1 MNSIRKVYFKMAN
14 WFIFFLTALF
24 NIELDK
30 CLDSQ
35 CMVLPYFVWVALDCG
50 FVFMATLLVV
60 YAEVSISVF
69 YQPIEIIWGIRW
81 IQNVFLESPLR
92 CFFGGVLVLMIL
104 TLLEPLQDF
113 FLWNFILQNFIL
125 HFHQNNHWPRRLS
138 CKIVP

>member
-1 MNSIRKVYFKMAN
+1 MFLNSIRKVYFKMAN

-69 YQPIEIIWGIRW
+69 YQPIEIIWRIRW
-81 IQNVFLESPLR
+81 IQNG
-92 CFFGGVLVLMIL
+92 FFGIPN
-104 TLLEPLQDF
+104 TE
-113 FLWNFILQNFIL
+113 FLRGSACFDDLNASRTP
-125 HFHQNNHWPRRLS
+125 PRFLFMKFYS
-138 CKIVP
+138 SKFYSSFSSKQSLASQIIM